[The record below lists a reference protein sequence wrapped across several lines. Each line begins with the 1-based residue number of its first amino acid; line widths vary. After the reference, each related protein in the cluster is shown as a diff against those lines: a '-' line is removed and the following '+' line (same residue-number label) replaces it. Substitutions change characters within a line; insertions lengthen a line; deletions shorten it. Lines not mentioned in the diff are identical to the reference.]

1 MRNRG
6 GYHKNNYHRGG
17 GRGGYNSRGGKYN
30 NYKRRRS
37 SFERDDYQEEHEPV
51 FGESSGAALG
61 NFKIV
66 LGGGESRVI
75 AGENEDVPSIQS
87 RLGTTKLRT
96 RIHSSEEEDQQESKV
111 MTSRIVRPPA
121 EKKERSRSPSRSVA
135 KSNRVV
141 TTSKS
146 GEKSAKEQNVNGSS
160 KIDASH
166 SRSARIKASSRSPGR
181 QKTRS
186 KDDTNKKQRSPTPK
200 RRRSKS
206 GSPKISKKSS
216 SSPKRSS
223 RRSPSKEKL
232 SKKSNTRKVSS
243 DRREIK
249 PAESMPVS
257 NIIEP
262 DQNFK
267 RPEVLSNP
275 QLTQLDIDELVEL
288 NFDFFKKQLK
298 KIVNHRDRLGRT
310 PLMIILEYTAIKS
323 NIKSFEESHFKH
335 VTRATRELISSGA
348 DIRMKDI
355 FGDTIM
361 QYLARW
367 RYGKENFKSK
377 NEQHLPRRT
386 REILKELPLKE
397 TGRGAISIADLKDAE
412 GKTFYHNLF
421 WSNFRDQSQVE
432 IDRLAAAFEIIV
444 GSLKMN
450 DADWEIED
458 GEGNTLADTLLES
471 ELFSKAAYRAIK
483 EKSGRVEI
491 KPVERAPDR
500 FGENPFKPKKN
511 QSPRRKDEERAR
523 KQSPSPVRRKRSS
536 EGEHQ
541 RLKSEERPSS
551 RKQQSQVDYYSDS
564 EHADE
569 MDIHANA
576 DDFIDDVI
584 QLIPQKK
591 NRTTSRRSETPKR
604 KRSRSSSKSKRARED
619 QSRRTRRESD
629 TSRNTRKTRRSPSP
643 IPEEPVRRRHDSR
656 SSKKNGDAHSSPS
669 RDHSRRRKST
679 EMMQRNDS
687 RGGRSPDRRRQS
699 RHVSKSPE
707 RKRPMHNDDRRHKDR
722 ASPMRLHDSR
732 SQRSRE
738 NRDMSPKR
746 SHEAKRSFN
755 RRSRSNSPPRNFER
769 ASHHS
774 PIIDDRRRHSP
785 ERRRSPERRSRRES
799 KDQLLRLANY

>member
-121 EKKERSRSPSRSVA
+121 EKKERSPSPSRSVA

-160 KIDASH
+160 KIGASH

-223 RRSPSKEKL
+223 RRSPSKEKI

-249 PAESMPVS
+249 PAEPMPVS

-367 RYGKENFKSK
+367 RYGKENFK

-483 EKSGRVEI
+483 EKSGRVTLCSL
-491 KPVERAPDR
+491 KT
-500 FGENPFKPKKN
+500 FLKLLSGKN

-536 EGEHQ
+536 EGEYQ
-541 RLKSEERPSS
+541 RLKSQERPSS

-669 RDHSRRRKST
+669 RDHLRRRKST

-722 ASPMRLHDSR
+722 ASPMRLLDS
-732 SQRSRE
+732 S
-738 NRDMSPKR
+738 
-746 SHEAKRSFN
+746 
-755 RRSRSNSPPRNFER
+755 
-769 ASHHS
+769 
-774 PIIDDRRRHSP
+774 HSP